1 MKARCARLLASAF
14 SGIRRLAPYILLGPI
29 RSSKK
34 VVTEQNSSSL
44 ILARGSKRGGDYAK
58 THYPQSGLD
67 RLGINPCHWRGVAG
81 LAQQT
86 NTTDDAVFTINRV
99 GTIDLVE
106 VLRQSTATSSVRA
119 LLDEK
124 RAQFQEEFA
133 VREVDLMAREKAL
146 QSKRDVMSAAFGDE
160 VRLFQAEVADVQR
173 EIQRKRKSLDNA
185 FQKVQDKLRGLA
197 IEIVGDVAEERKL
210 DLVFNRS
217 NVLIFRNQLDLTTIV
232 LERLNERTKD
242 ARFEVT
248 EVAPSK
254 DN

>member
-1 MKARCARLLASAF
+1 MRRRVIRTLAWI
-14 SGIRRLAPYILLGPI
+14 GLALTL
-29 RSSKK
+29 
-34 VVTEQNSSSL
+34 VT
-44 ILARGSKRGGDYAK
+44 GGAL
-58 THYPQSGLD
+58 PG
-67 RLGINPCHWRGVAG
+67 W
-81 LAQQT
+81 AQQT
-86 NTTDDAVFTINRV
+86 NTTDDAVFTIDRV

-133 VREVDLMAREKAL
+133 AREVDLMAREKAL
-146 QSKRDVMSAAFGDE
+146 QSKRDVMSAEAFGEE

-185 FQKVQDKLRGLA
+185 FQQAQDKLRGLA
-197 IEIVGDVAEERKL
+197 LEIVGDVAKERKL
-210 DLVFNRS
+210 DLVLNRD

>member
-1 MKARCARLLASAF
+1 MRRRVIRKLAWI
-14 SGIRRLAPYILLGPI
+14 GLALTL
-29 RSSKK
+29 
-34 VVTEQNSSSL
+34 VT
-44 ILARGSKRGGDYAK
+44 GGAL
-58 THYPQSGLD
+58 P
-67 RLGINPCHWRGVAG
+67 G

-86 NTTDDAVFTINRV
+86 DTTDDAVFTIERV

-106 VLRQSTATSSVRA
+106 VLRQSTATSRVRA

-124 RAQFQEEFA
+124 RAQFQEEFSA
-133 VREVDLMAREKAL
+133 REIDLMAREKDL
-146 QSKRDVMSAAFGDE
+146 QSKRDLMSAEAFGEE

-185 FQKVQDKLRGLA
+185 FQKVQDKLRDLA
-197 IEIVGDVAEERKL
+197 IEIVGVLAKEEKL

-217 NVLIFRNQLDLTTIV
+217 NVLIFRNQLDLTKIV

>member
-1 MKARCARLLASAF
+1 MRRRVIRNLAWI
-14 SGIRRLAPYILLGPI
+14 GLALTL
-29 RSSKK
+29 
-34 VVTEQNSSSL
+34 VT
-44 ILARGSKRGGDYAK
+44 GGAL
-58 THYPQSGLD
+58 PG
-67 RLGINPCHWRGVAG
+67 W
-81 LAQQT
+81 AQQT
-86 NTTDDAVFTINRV
+86 NTTDDAVFTIDRV

-106 VLRQSTATSSVRA
+106 VLRQSTATSSVRS

-133 VREVDLMAREKAL
+133 AREVDLMAREKAL
-146 QSKRDVMSAAFGDE
+146 QSKRDVMAAEAFGEE

-185 FQKVQDKLRGLA
+185 FQQAQDKLRDLA
-197 IEIVGDVAEERKL
+197 LEIVGDVAKERKL
-210 DLVFNRS
+210 DLVLNRD

>member
-1 MKARCARLLASAF
+1 M
-14 SGIRRLAPYILLGPI
+14 
-29 RSSKK
+29 
-34 VVTEQNSSSL
+34 TEQSGSSL
-44 ILARGSKRGGDYAK
+44 ILAHGSNRGEIMRRRVIRNLAWIGLALTLVTGGAL
-58 THYPQSGLD
+58 PG
-67 RLGINPCHWRGVAG
+67 W
-81 LAQQT
+81 AQQT
-86 NTTDDAVFTINRV
+86 NTTDDAVFTIDRV

-133 VREVDLMAREKAL
+133 AREVDLMAREKAL
-146 QSKRDVMSAAFGDE
+146 QSKRDVMSAEAFGEE

-185 FQKVQDKLRGLA
+185 FQQAQDKLRDLA
-197 IEIVGDVAEERKL
+197 LEIVGDVAKERKL
-210 DLVFNRS
+210 DLVLNRD

>member
-1 MKARCARLLASAF
+1 MQ
-14 SGIRRLAPYILLGPI
+14 RRLVRNIAWIGFALTLFI
-29 RSSKK
+29 
-34 VVTEQNSSSL
+34 
-44 ILARGSKRGGDYAK
+44 GGALPAK
-58 THYPQSGLD
+58 
-67 RLGINPCHWRGVAG
+67 
-81 LAQQT
+81 AQQSDAS
-86 NTTDDAVFTINRV
+86 DDGVFSIERV

-133 VREVDLMAREKAL
+133 AREVDLMAREKAL
-146 QSKRDVMSAAFGDE
+146 QSKRDIMSAEAFGEE

-185 FQKVQDKLRGLA
+185 FQQAQDKLRELA
-197 IEIVGDVAEERKL
+197 LEIVGDVAKERQL
-210 DLVFNRS
+210 DLVLNRD

-232 LERLNERTKD
+232 LDRLNERTKD

-248 EVAPSK
+248 EVAPPK

>member
-1 MKARCARLLASAF
+1 MLKRVIRNSAW
-14 SGIRRLAPYILLGPI
+14 I
-29 RSSKK
+29 
-34 VVTEQNSSSL
+34 
-44 ILARGSKRGGDYAK
+44 
-58 THYPQSGLD
+58 
-67 RLGINPCHWRGVAG
+67 GVALTLVAG
-81 LAQQT
+81 GALPGWAQQT
-86 NTTDDAVFTINRV
+86 EATDDAVFTIERV
-99 GTIDLVE
+99 ATIDLVE
-106 VLRQSTATSSVRA
+106 VLRQSTATSSVRV

-133 VREVDLMAREKAL
+133 AREVDLMAREKAL
-146 QSKRDVMSAAFGDE
+146 QSKRDLMSAEAFGEE

-185 FQKVQDKLRGLA
+185 FQQAQDKLRNLA
-197 IEIVGDVAEERKL
+197 IEIVGDVAKERKL
-210 DLVFNRS
+210 DIVLNRD
-217 NVLIFRNQLDLTTIV
+217 NVLIFLNQLDLTTIV

>member
-1 MKARCARLLASAF
+1 MLKRVIRNLAWIGCALTLVTW
-14 SGIRRLAPYILLGPI
+14 GPLP
-29 RSSKK
+29 
-34 VVTEQNSSSL
+34 V
-44 ILARGSKRGGDYAK
+44 
-58 THYPQSGLD
+58 
-67 RLGINPCHWRGVAG
+67 W
-81 LAQQT
+81 AQQT
-86 NTTDDAVFTINRV
+86 DASDDAVFTVERV

-106 VLRQSTATSSVRA
+106 VLRQSTATSSVRT

-133 VREVDLMAREKAL
+133 AREVDLMAREKAL
-146 QSKRDVMSAAFGDE
+146 QSKRDLMSTEAFGEE

-185 FQKVQDKLRGLA
+185 FQQAQDKLRNLA
-197 IEIVGDVAEERKL
+197 IEIVGDVAKERQL
-210 DLVFNRS
+210 DLVLNRD

-248 EVAPSK
+248 EVAPPK

>member
-1 MKARCARLLASAF
+1 M
-14 SGIRRLAPYILLGPI
+14 
-29 RSSKK
+29 
-34 VVTEQNSSSL
+34 
-44 ILARGSKRGGDYAK
+44 
-58 THYPQSGLD
+58 
-67 RLGINPCHWRGVAG
+67 
-81 LAQQT
+81 
-86 NTTDDAVFTINRV
+86 FTVERV

-106 VLRQSTATSSVRA
+106 VLRQSTATSSVRT

-133 VREVDLMAREKAL
+133 AREVDLMAREKAL
-146 QSKRDVMSAAFGDE
+146 QSKRDLMSTEAFGEE

-185 FQKVQDKLRGLA
+185 FQQAQDKLRNLA
-197 IEIVGDVAEERKL
+197 IEIVGDVAKERQL
-210 DLVFNRS
+210 DLVLNRD

-248 EVAPSK
+248 EVAPPK

>member
-1 MKARCARLLASAF
+1 MRRRVIIKLAWIGFA
-14 SGIRRLAPYILLGPI
+14 
-29 RSSKK
+29 
-34 VVTEQNSSSL
+34 L
-44 ILARGSKRGGDYAK
+44 ILVTGGAL
-58 THYPQSGLD
+58 P
-67 RLGINPCHWRGVAG
+67 G
-81 LAQQT
+81 LAQQKD
-86 NTTDDAVFTINRV
+86 TTDYSVFTIERV

-106 VLRQSTATSSVRA
+106 VLRQSTATSRVRA

-124 RAQFQEEFA
+124 RAQFQEEFSA
-133 VREVDLMAREKAL
+133 REIDLMAREKDL
-146 QSKRDVMSAAFGDE
+146 QSKRDLMSAEAFGEE

-185 FQKVQDKLRGLA
+185 FQKVQDKLRSLA
-197 IEIVGDVAEERKL
+197 IEIVGVLAEEEKL

-217 NVLIFRNQLDLTTIV
+217 NVLIFRNQLDLTTVV

-248 EVAPSK
+248 EVSPSK

>member
-1 MKARCARLLASAF
+1 MLKRVICNSAW
-14 SGIRRLAPYILLGPI
+14 I
-29 RSSKK
+29 
-34 VVTEQNSSSL
+34 
-44 ILARGSKRGGDYAK
+44 
-58 THYPQSGLD
+58 
-67 RLGINPCHWRGVAG
+67 GVALTLVAG
-81 LAQQT
+81 GALPGWAQQT
-86 NTTDDAVFTINRV
+86 EATDDAVFTIERV
-99 GTIDLVE
+99 ATIDLVE
-106 VLRQSTATSSVRA
+106 VLRQSTATSSVRV

-133 VREVDLMAREKAL
+133 AREVDLMAREKAL
-146 QSKRDVMSAAFGDE
+146 QSKRDLMSAEAFGEE

-185 FQKVQDKLRGLA
+185 FQQAQDKLRNLA
-197 IEIVGDVAEERKL
+197 IEIVGDVAKERKL
-210 DLVFNRS
+210 DIVLNRD

>member
-1 MKARCARLLASAF
+1 MLKRVIRNSAW
-14 SGIRRLAPYILLGPI
+14 I
-29 RSSKK
+29 
-34 VVTEQNSSSL
+34 
-44 ILARGSKRGGDYAK
+44 
-58 THYPQSGLD
+58 
-67 RLGINPCHWRGVAG
+67 GVALTLVAG
-81 LAQQT
+81 GALPGWAQQT
-86 NTTDDAVFTINRV
+86 EATDDVVFTIERV
-99 GTIDLVE
+99 ATIDLVE
-106 VLRQSTATSSVRA
+106 VLRQSTATSSVRV

-133 VREVDLMAREKAL
+133 AREVDLMAREKAL
-146 QSKRDVMSAAFGDE
+146 QSKRDLMSAEAFGEE

-185 FQKVQDKLRGLA
+185 FQQAPDKLRNLA
-197 IEIVGDVAEERKL
+197 IEIVGDVAKERKL
-210 DLVFNRS
+210 DIVLNRD